1 MTLTVVIEGNTYAIN
16 VPENV
21 LTEGQSFFEKMDKD
35 MDKGWMMSREW
46 VEKPDQVQ
54 RCQIAADRIAD
65 SINTEN
71 ETLTY
76 LMAGY
81 ILTRMGNVKEVHID
95 TDGEMTETQF
105 ITS

>member
-1 MTLTVVIEGNTYAIN
+1 MTLTVVIEGNAYAIN
-16 VPENV
+16 VPDDIME
-21 LTEGQSFFEKMDKD
+21 EGESFFQKMDKD

-46 VEKPDQVQ
+46 VESPDQMQ

-65 SINTEN
+65 SIHTEN

-81 ILTRMGNVKEVHID
+81 ILTRMQNVKEVHID
-95 TDGEMTETQF
+95 TDGDMMETQF
-105 ITS
+105 ITA